1 MLQNMQVGTFVIL
14 MCAAIFTDVHRMKI
28 PNVLVG
34 LCLAGFF
41 VFAALNGMALTDI
54 LLHMAAAFI
63 ILMIALVPYSFRAM
77 GAGDVKLIAAI
88 ALWFGLGEELIT
100 FGILFSFYG
109 GFLAL
114 AILSYRHMPL
124 PAIVKGWNWAAN
136 LYNPTKGVPYGV
148 AIAAAAI
155 TLRTAVL

>member
-41 VFAALNGMALTDI
+41 VFAVLNGTAVTDI
-54 LLHMAAAFI
+54 LLHIAAALI
-63 ILMIALVPYSFRAM
+63 ILLVALVPYSFRAM
-77 GAGDVKLIAAI
+77 GAGDVKFISAI

-114 AILSYRHMPL
+114 AILSYRHVPL
-124 PAIVKGWNWAAN
+124 PAMVKSWNWAAN
-136 LYNPTKGVPYGV
+136 LYNPTKGIPYGV

-155 TLRTAVL
+155 TLRSSVL

>member
-1 MLQNMQVGTFVIL
+1 MQVGTFVIL

-34 LCLAGFF
+34 MCLAGFF
-41 VFAALNGMALTDI
+41 VFAALKGMALSAV
-54 LLHMAAAFI
+54 LLHVAAAFI
-63 ILMIALVPYSFRAM
+63 ILVIALIPYSLRAM
-77 GAGDVKLIAAI
+77 GAGDVKLIASI

-109 GFLAL
+109 GLLAL
-114 AILSYRHMPL
+114 AILTYRHMPL
-124 PAIVKGWNWAAN
+124 PTLVKRWDWATN

-155 TLRTAVL
+155 TLRTAVI